1 MNTTGRQIDSSSRA
15 SMVLDSLRNANIVV
29 DLFGDDVR
37 MELLETLVQTQLL
50 PYHTRSGF
58 VGGDLYGLEKQKLD
72 QSREEL
78 YKILV
83 SASAPHIQRVVSSEW
98 NISFLLYLTFCKQTS
113 DHLRELLSSEVKKL
127 YTPPPAAAVVVP
139 PPTSRPSIKSNYVS
153 SSDLDKENSSH
164 HVKKSFPG
172 ANTLGKV
179 TGGIGSVAGT
189 VAGTVVDTVGTVA
202 GTVVAV
208 STTMTSTIGL
218 SASSSHS
225 HVSME
230 VYEPDI
236 NRIAE
241 HGNFVVATLKVII
254 AIEQEMHKMFDDGV
268 FTLNNNG
275 MTYDSQTLAM
285 IPPNSR
291 QVAENNRDRSY
302 YQQQDRYRCFLMSSV
317 FDDFLDP
324 FIQTERVNM
333 QNLMSSLVNE
343 DVKSIFANAPIAQQ
357 PTPPVATSSSS
368 GSGFPL
374 KLSFKS
380 SKSTSSKSQQS
391 TGTATGGGGG
401 GGGGPQNSTG
411 SRLPQPEG
419 EFDLITYSAAC
430 QTVFNCSEQLYQ
442 AIRSSLLKCTSF
454 TVGRPLLALINEYKV
469 CFQIF
474 AEIIRTALCPPIPTA
489 PEEYHLIGK
498 RKAFQQSL
506 AEEILTCRT
515 IITADKMISLLPQ
528 LQNEIQTKVITNSN
542 YLQSSTSLPS
552 SSAAAAATGGTG
564 GTGGTRLSLTP
575 SSQDLDMSSQI
586 QLFEDV
592 ISYAIDILVGSI
604 LSQVQPCFQVFAA
617 IPWSRVTFVGDCS
630 PYISILSS
638 SLSHLMPKYRK
649 VFHWKHYEVICYRF
663 NCDFLDY
670 FLALIMG
677 LHKICIIGAEQLLL
691 DLNEMKP
698 LLLKLPF
705 ISLPIKSLERQT
717 MEVNEFY
724 YDNILKKIKIIEV
737 VLKLLCSC
745 GDDEQIEENFYI
757 MWPDGQ
763 ERDLEIIKAL
773 KMPLIPTSTTTPPSG
788 GGGGGGVM
796 SPLAHRDH
804 SSSSLKTTTTTGVSQ
819 SESNDETQSVESTS
833 DTHHHRHHRGSIFL
847 DNKIT
852 QGFGDAKNSID
863 NAMGNL
869 KMKMKIGKKGG

>member
-1 MNTTGRQIDSSSRA
+1 MNVTGRQIDASSRA

-50 PYHTRSGF
+50 PYQTRSGF
-58 VGGDLYGLEKQKLD
+58 VGGDLYGLEKEKLD

-83 SASAPHIQRVVSSEW
+83 SASAPHLQRVVSSEW

-113 DHLRELLSSEVKKL
+113 DHLRDLLNLEVKKL
-127 YTPPPAAAVVVP
+127 YTPPPSAAAMP
-139 PPTSRPSIKSNYVS
+139 PPATSRPSIKANYVS
-153 SSDLDKENSSH
+153 SSDLDKDSSH

-218 SASSSHS
+218 SASNSQNQM
-225 HVSME
+225 SME
-230 VYEPDI
+230 QVYEPEI
-236 NRIAE
+236 NRIVE

-275 MTYDSQTLAM
+275 MQYDSLTLAM
-285 IPPNSR
+285 IPRNSD
-291 QVAENNRDRSY
+291 QVSGSRRDRNY
-302 YQQQDRYRCFLMSSV
+302 HQDQYRCFLMSSV

-324 FIQTERVNM
+324 FIQSERVNI

-343 DVKSIFANAPIAQQ
+343 DVKSIFANAPIAQ
-357 PTPPVATSSSS
+357 PLPAPAASSSS
-368 GSGFPL
+368 GGGFPL

-380 SKSTSSKSQQS
+380 SKSGANVSKSQA
-391 TGTATGGGGG
+391 TAAGT
-401 GGGGPQNSTG
+401 QNTTG
-411 SRLPQPEG
+411 SHLPQPEG
-419 EFDLITYSAAC
+419 EFDLITYSTAC
-430 QTVFNCSEQLYQ
+430 QTIFNCSEQLYQ

-489 PEEYHLIGK
+489 TDAYTLIGK
-498 RKAFQQSL
+498 RKAFEQSL

-515 IITADKMISLLPQ
+515 IITADKMIFLLPQ
-528 LQNEIQTKVITNSN
+528 LQHEIQTKLISNSN
-542 YLQSSTSLPS
+542 YLQSSITPTSH
-552 SSAAAAATGGTG
+552 
-564 GTGGTRLSLTP
+564 
-575 SSQDLDMSSQI
+575 DLDMSSQI

-592 ISYAIDILVGSI
+592 ISSAIDILVGSI
-604 LSQVQPCFQVFAA
+604 LYQIQPCFQVFAA
-617 IPWSRVTFVGDCS
+617 IPWSRVTSVGDCS
-630 PYISILSS
+630 PYVSILSS
-638 SLSHLMPKYRK
+638 SLSTLIPKYRK
-649 VFHWKHYEVICYRF
+649 VFPWKHFEVICYRF
-663 NCDFLDY
+663 TCDFLDY
-670 FLALIMG
+670 YLALIMG
-677 LHKICIIGAEQLLL
+677 LKRICIIGAEQLLL

-698 LLLKLPF
+698 LLSKLPF

-717 MEVNEFY
+717 MKINESHSE
-724 YDNILKKIKIIEV
+724 NIVKKFKILEV

-745 GDDEQIEENFYI
+745 GDDDQIEENFYI

-763 ERDLEIIKAL
+763 ERDLETIKAL
-773 KMPLIPTSTTTPPSG
+773 KMPLIPTSTGTG
-788 GGGGGGVM
+788 GTGTGGTAH
-796 SPLAHRDH
+796 SALHRDH
-804 SSSSLKTTTTTGVSQ
+804 SSTGVSHND
-819 SESNDETQSVESTS
+819 SIDETQSEEGHSKDDGS
-833 DTHHHRHHRGSIFL
+833 HHRTRGNIFL

-852 QGFGDAKNSID
+852 QGFGDAKTSID

-869 KMKMKIGKKGG
+869 KSKMKIGKKGG